1 MEALNKQKN
10 DKHLVC
16 NLIIKFLCVTR
27 KRTSVSKGTL
37 VTLTSE
43 RTIKNYIVNLYFNL
57 EKITDVQITRKAKKE
72 FQRTGW

>member
-1 MEALNKQKN
+1 MEALNKQKTIN
-10 DKHLVC
+10 VC

-27 KRTSVSKGTL
+27 KRTFVSKGTL

-43 RTIKNYIVNLYFNL
+43 RTIKNYIVNPYFSL
-57 EKITDVQITRKAKKE
+57 GKITDVQITRKARKE